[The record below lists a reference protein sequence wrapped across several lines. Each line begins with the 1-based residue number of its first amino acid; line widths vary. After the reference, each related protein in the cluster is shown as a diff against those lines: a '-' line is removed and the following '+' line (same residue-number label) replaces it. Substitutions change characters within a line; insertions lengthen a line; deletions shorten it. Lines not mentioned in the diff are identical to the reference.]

1 MAIKGLKAG
10 GVTVQSTD
18 SDKIFSGTFFTLGAG
33 GNTWYQLENPDGSDS
48 IAGINGAVVG
58 YIKAAGLD
66 VNFTNLSMGY
76 ADNNSGLNRVDLIP
90 ERIFIPSQNDVF
102 DFFPIA
108 LTIPSG
114 KFLGFFNA
122 NAGNAGFSG
131 FMQWTDLD

>member
-33 GNTWYQLENPDGSDS
+33 GNAWYQLLNPDGSDS
-48 IAGINGAVVG
+48 IAGLNGAVVG
-58 YIKAAGLD
+58 YIKVAGLD
-66 VNFTNLSMGY
+66 INFTNMEMGY
-76 ADNNSGLNRVDLIP
+76 ADNDSGLNRVTLIP
-90 ERIFIPSQNDVF
+90 ERIFIPEQDTVF
-102 DFFPIA
+102 DYFPIA
-108 LTIPSG
+108 LTIPAG
-114 KFLGFFNA
+114 KFLGFFNG